1 MLCVQWEEDEVVKT
15 RCVGGW
21 VDAIHCAGIFQSCR
35 AWDQPLI
42 FQTRFYEVNETSLF
56 MITFQGKKTG
66 WLFWG
71 GNSCKFK
78 SVELY
83 FHMSLSCSR
92 SQSWEQSVASSS
104 LILILHSSDLSP
116 ISAIG
121 IFLTKRFGQELK
133 FNCSRHYGGFNQPGG
148 LKSDTVG
155 GGGDNLTYSL
165 RFTKDLAMANW
176 GRAITLKVG
185 GPTPR
190 RISGPDS

>member
-1 MLCVQWEEDEVVKT
+1 MKDKTDNKFKSESQMLCVQWEEDEVVKT

-35 AWDQPLI
+35 AWDQP

-133 FNCSRHYGGFNQPGG
+133 FNCSRVSTLWWFQPARGVE
-148 LKSDTVG
+148 KRHS
-155 GGGDNLTYSL
+155 
-165 RFTKDLAMANW
+165 W
-176 GRAITLKVG
+176 W
-185 GPTPR
+185 R
-190 RISGPDS
+190 RW

>member
-133 FNCSRHYGGFNQPGG
+133 FNCSGVSTLWWFQPARGVE
-148 LKSDTVG
+148 KR
-155 GGGDNLTYSL
+155 GGDNLTYSL
-165 RFTKDLAMANW
+165 RFTKDLVMANW
-176 GRAITLKVG
+176 GRAITPKVG